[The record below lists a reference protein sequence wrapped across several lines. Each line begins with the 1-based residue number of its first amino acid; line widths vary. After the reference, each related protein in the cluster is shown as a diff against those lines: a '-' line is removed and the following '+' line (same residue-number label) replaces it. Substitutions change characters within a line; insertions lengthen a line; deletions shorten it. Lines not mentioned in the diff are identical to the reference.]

1 MLAASLVVGTATT
14 VGYSLATGFDRAAE
28 RADLPDIIARF
39 SREPMDEID
48 PRVSALPNLE
58 ARSYRHEALDHP
70 LRFGSKTTRKG
81 AIITMLGGR
90 RGYAIVEGRDLR
102 DGTTGEVVVE
112 RGLARE
118 WGVHV
123 GDDAH
128 ADPLSGP
135 ASRRHRDLARQ
146 RRLPAGQRGARLHH
160 GRAGARTRP
169 PPDAERRACCGST
182 TPRRPT

>member
-39 SREPMDEID
+39 SGEQMRDID
-48 PRVSALPNLE
+48 PRVSALPE
-58 ARSYRHEALDHP
+58 PRDALLP
-70 LRFGSKTTRKG
+70 PRGAQSRAAVRRPQTTRKG

-90 RGYAIVEGRDLR
+90 RGYAIVEGRDIR

-118 WGVHV
+118 WGIHV
-123 GDDAH
+123 GDT
-128 ADPLSGP
+128 L
-135 ASRRHRDLARQ
+135 
-146 RRLPAGQRGARLHH
+146 
-160 GRAGARTRP
+160 TV
-169 PPDAERRACCGST
+169 
-182 TPRRPT
+182 